1 MLVIIFWGSF
11 FIFLRHFCCFS
22 GLSLVLHLNI
32 TANIFYFAANCL
44 VPGAPYQGKTI
55 DQDFRHGRTVRFT
68 CPINYVMEGVAA
80 IKCTDGQWSNNK
92 PSCKGNLTLENRN
105 NVTLRSVF
113 FLLCLQKLANS
124 VPPVVYVVSGKHI
137 TPLSLALLL
146 SNKII
151 GIFVG
156 LGSHRK
162 RPCTLYKGPR
172 HAHNGYQRRLG
183 TCW

>member
-1 MLVIIFWGSF
+1 M
-11 FIFLRHFCCFS
+11 
-22 GLSLVLHLNI
+22 LHLHI

-44 VPGAPYQGKTI
+44 DPGVPYQGKTI
-55 DQDFRHGRTVRFT
+55 DQDFRHSRTVRFT

-92 PSCKGNLTLENRN
+92 PSCKGNLTLENGN
-105 NVTLRSVF
+105 NMTLRSVF
-113 FLLCLQKLANS
+113 SFFVYKSLPIPWKTVLCCKTGI
-124 VPPVVYVVSGKHI
+124 PPVVYVVSGKHI
-137 TPLSLALLL
+137 TSLSLALRL

-162 RPCTLYKGPR
+162 RPCTLFKGPR
-172 HAHNGYQRRLG
+172 HAHNGHQRRLG
-183 TCW
+183 TCWW